1 MKITIT
7 SLEDIKTAAQ
17 QFIDHIDGNTVFAF

>member
-17 QFIDHIDGNTVFAF
+17 QFIDHIDGNTVGR